1 MRHYELMVI
10 LDPDL
15 EERTIAPSLDT
26 FLNVV
31 RNGGGSVDK
40 VDVWG
45 RRRLSFEISKKTEG
59 IYAVVDLN
67 AEPAVL
73 KELDRQLN
81 LNESI
86 LRTKVM
92 RPDLRASSASKVK
105 AIKAK
110 TPAKAPDA
118 PAGPAAV
125 AAAPAAAPAA
135 AAAPDKDA
143 APAEAETTDAPAQ
156 ADS

>member
-31 RNGGGSVDK
+31 RNGGGTVEK

-45 RRRLSFEISKKTEG
+45 RRRLSYEINKKPEG
-59 IYAVVDLN
+59 IYAVIDLN
-67 AEPAVL
+67 AEPAVM

-81 LNESI
+81 LNEAI
-86 LRTKVM
+86 MRTKVL
-92 RPDLRASSASKVK
+92 RPDIR
-105 AIKAK
+105 
-110 TPAKAPDA
+110 
-118 PAGPAAV
+118 
-125 AAAPAAAPAA
+125 
-135 AAAPDKDA
+135 
-143 APAEAETTDAPAQ
+143 
-156 ADS
+156 